1 MAEFTTSDGLKLYY
15 EEAGTGQPVL
25 CLAGLTRNARDFDFM
40 APHLP
45 DVHLI
50 RMDYRGRGKSDYD
63 PDFTNYNIIREA
75 HDAVELLD
83 HLGLA
88 QVVILGTS
96 RGGLIAMVLAQMFKE
111 RLRGVILNDIGPDIS
126 LTGLERIMKYI
137 GHDPDYADYDQAA
150 EGLKS
155 GLAKG
160 FPDVWLARWREHAE
174 HLWQAREGRLRLR
187 YDPKLAEAFQAQI
200 DSGEVPDLWP
210 LYDCLMGLP
219 LALIRGAN
227 SDLLEIATAEKM
239 QARHP
244 GMIMATVPNRGHV
257 PFLDEVEALTAIKSL
272 LEQTR

>member
-1 MAEFTTSDGLKLYY
+1 MATFTTSDGHKLHY

-63 PDFTNYNIIREA
+63 PDFNNYNIIREA

-83 HLGLA
+83 HLGVA

-96 RGGLIAMVLAQMFKE
+96 RGGLIAMILAQMFRE
-111 RLRGVILNDIGPDIS
+111 RLKGVILNDIGPDIS

-160 FPDVWLARWREHAE
+160 FPDVSLDRWRAHAE
-174 HLWQAREGRLRLR
+174 HLWAAQGGRLRLR
-187 YDPKLAEAFQAQI
+187 YDAKLKNAFQTQV

-210 LYDCLMGLP
+210 LFDCLMGLP
-219 LALIRGAN
+219 LALIHGAN
-227 SDLLEIATAEKM
+227 SDLLEGDTVEKM

-244 GMIMATVPNRGHV
+244 GMIAVSVPNRGHV
-257 PFLDEVEALTAIKSL
+257 PFLDEVEALRAIKSL
-272 LEQTR
+272 LEQTL

>member
-1 MAEFTTSDGLKLYY
+1 MAEFITSDGLRLYY
-15 EEAGTGQPVL
+15 EAAGEGQPVL
-25 CLAGLTRNARDFDFM
+25 ALAGLTRNARDFDFM

-45 DVHLI
+45 GVHLI

-63 PDFTNYNIIREA
+63 PDFSNYNIIREA
-75 HDAVELLD
+75 HDAIELLD
-83 HLGLA
+83 HLGVKDVAL
-88 QVVILGTS
+88 IGTS

-126 LTGLERIMKYI
+126 LAGLERIMKYI

-160 FPDVWLARWREHAE
+160 FPDVSLERWHAHAK
-174 HLWQAREGRLRLR
+174 HLWAAQGGRLRLR
-187 YDPKLAEAFQAQI
+187 YDAKLGEAFQAQI
-200 DSGEVPDLWP
+200 DSGEAPDLWP
-210 LYDCLMGLP
+210 LFDCLLGLP

-227 SDLLEIATAEKM
+227 SDLLEAATAEKM

-244 GMIMATVPNRGHV
+244 GMLAATVPNRGHV
-257 PFLDEVEALTAIKSL
+257 PFLDEVQALSAIKSL
-272 LEQTR
+272 LELTK

>member
-15 EEAGTGQPVL
+15 EDSGTGQPVL
-25 CLAGLTRNARDFDFM
+25 ALAGLTRNARDFDFM

-45 DVHLI
+45 GVHLI

-63 PDFTNYNIIREA
+63 PDFNNYNIIREA

-88 QVVILGTS
+88 QVAIIGTS
-96 RGGLIAMVLAQMFKE
+96 RGGLIAMILAQMFKE

-126 LTGLERIMKYI
+126 LGGLERIIKYI
-137 GHDPDYADYDQAA
+137 GHDPDYASYDQAA

-160 FPDVWLARWREHAE
+160 FPDVSLERWRQHAE
-174 HLWQAREGRLRLR
+174 HLWQAQGGRLRLR
-187 YDPKLAEAFQAQI
+187 YDAKLGDAFQAQV

-210 LYDCLMGLP
+210 LFDCLTGLP
-219 LALIRGAN
+219 LALIHGEN
-227 SDLLEIATAEKM
+227 SDLLEAATVEKM

-244 GMIMATVPNRGHV
+244 GMIVATVPNRGHV
-257 PFLDEVEALTAIKSL
+257 PFLDEAQAMTAIKAL
-272 LEQTR
+272 LELTL

>member
-15 EEAGTGQPVL
+15 EEAGEGQPVL
-25 CLAGLTRNARDFDFM
+25 ALAGLTRNARDFDFM

-45 DVHLI
+45 DVRLI
-50 RMDYRGRGKSDYD
+50 RMDYRGRGQSDYD
-63 PDFTNYNIIREA
+63 PDFSNYNIIREA

-83 HLGLA
+83 HLGVKDVAL
-88 QVVILGTS
+88 IGTS
-96 RGGLIAMVLAQMFKE
+96 RGGLIAMVLAQMFRD

-126 LTGLERIMKYI
+126 LSGLERIRDYI
-137 GHDPDYADYDQAA
+137 GHDPEYADYDQAA
-150 EGLKS
+150 EGLKA

-160 FPDVWLARWREHAE
+160 FPDVPLERWRAHAE
-174 HLWQAREGRLRLR
+174 HLWLLQGGRLRLR
-187 YDPKLAEAFQAQI
+187 YDANLARAFAAQV

-210 LYDCLMGLP
+210 LFECFMGLP

-227 SDLLEIATAEKM
+227 SDLLDVATAEKM

-257 PFLDEVEALTAIKSL
+257 PFLDEVEALRAINSL